1 MVPAAMVAATRR
13 MSAQFL
19 PIRSAFTLPPPSV
32 RRYDS
37 TSMSSGPAPL
47 ARTGGAGQPLI
58 GVALLQV
65 AGVEVH
71 SLARPNFQRERA
83 VLGSKGFHEHGRL
96 NNTGAGKA
104 GTGR

>member
-1 MVPAAMVAATRR
+1 
-13 MSAQFL
+13 
-19 PIRSAFTLPPPSV
+19 
-32 RRYDS
+32 
-37 TSMSSGPAPL
+37 MSSGPAPL

-71 SLARPNFQRERA
+71 SLTRPNFQRERA

-96 NNTGAGKA
+96 KQHWGGKGWHRA
-104 GTGR
+104 MNLLKEKYPQFKIDFSPAS